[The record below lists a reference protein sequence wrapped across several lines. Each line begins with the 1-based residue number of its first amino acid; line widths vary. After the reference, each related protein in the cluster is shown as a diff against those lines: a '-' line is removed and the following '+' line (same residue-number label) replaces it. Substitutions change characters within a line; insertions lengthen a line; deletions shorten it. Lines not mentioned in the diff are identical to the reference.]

1 MFRFVHTAD
10 VHLDSPL
17 KSLALRDS
25 DLAEMVGVATRKAF
39 SRAVDLCLT
48 EQVDAFIVAGDLYD
62 GSLRSMKTASYFGEE
77 MRRLTEAGIPAFI
90 IRGNHDA
97 ESIITRELT
106 LPEGVHVFKKTD
118 EPVILKDGAVAVH
131 GVSFEEPR
139 VPNSLLSR
147 YQPGTPGVID
157 IGAMHT
163 SLDGSPNHDVYA
175 PCSTADL
182 AAHGYAYWALGHIHK
197 RSVTTHND
205 CTIVMPGI
213 PQGRHMN
220 EDGVKSISL
229 TTITETGDCTV
240 EEKYV
245 APVRFERHSLDVSQ
259 IGNWQELIGLTEGA
273 FNTLRD
279 GPIADQDVIVR
290 LTCSGGGDFARK
302 IRHDRERLEEELRS
316 AASRVGR
323 VHLEQVV
330 FDTAVSRVVKD
341 NRVSELSAI
350 VRGGQIDRAQIASRL
365 EDDVQQLIQKL
376 PGELRARFDPA
387 ENQGLFEDLSEEG
400 VSDLL
405 AQIEGES

>member
-17 KSLALRDS
+17 KSLALRDP
-25 DLAEMVGVATRKAF
+25 DLAEMVGVATRTAF
-39 SRAVDLCLT
+39 RRAVDLCLT

-62 GSLRSMKTASYFGEE
+62 GSLRSMKTARYFGEE

-118 EPVILKDGAVAVH
+118 EPVVLKDGAVAVH
-131 GVSFEEPR
+131 GVSFEEPHA
-139 VPNSLLSR
+139 PNSLLSR

-175 PCSTADL
+175 PCSTTNL

-197 RSVTTHND
+197 RSVTTHDD

-245 APVRFERHSLDVSQ
+245 APVRFERQSLDVSQ
-259 IGNWQELIGLTEGA
+259 IGDWPELIGLTEDA
-273 FNTLRD
+273 FNSLRD

-290 LTCSGGGDFARK
+290 LTCTGAGEFARK
-302 IRHDRERLEEELRS
+302 MRHDRERLEEELRS

-330 FDTAVSRVVKD
+330 FDTAVSQVVKD

-350 VRGGQIDRAQIASRL
+350 VRGGQIDLAQIALRIG
-365 EDDVQQLIQKL
+365 DDVQQLIQKL

-387 ENQGLFEDLSEEG
+387 ENEGLIQDLSEEG

>member
-17 KSLALRDS
+17 KSLALRDP
-25 DLAEMVGVATRKAF
+25 DLAEMVGVATRTAF
-39 SRAVDLCLT
+39 RRAVDLCIN

-77 MRRLTEAGIPAFI
+77 MRRLTEAGIHAFI

-106 LPEGVHVFKKTD
+106 LPEGVHVFSKADK
-118 EPVILKDGAVAVH
+118 PVILKDGAVAVH
-131 GVSFEEPR
+131 GVSFEEPHA
-139 VPNSLLSR
+139 PNSLLSR

-182 AAHGYAYWALGHIHK
+182 AAHGYTYWALGHIHK
-197 RSVTTHND
+197 RKVTIHDD

-229 TTITETGDCTV
+229 TTIAETGKCTV
-240 EEKYV
+240 EERYV
-245 APVRFERHSLDVSQ
+245 APVRFERQSLDVSQ
-259 IGNWQELIGLTEGA
+259 IGDWRELLELSNDA
-273 FNTLRD
+273 FNKLRS
-279 GPIADQDVIVR
+279 GPAADQEVIVR
-290 LTCSGGGDFARK
+290 LTCIGDGGFARK
-302 IRHDRERLEEELRS
+302 MRHDRERLEEELRS
-316 AASRVGR
+316 AASRVGH
-323 VHLEQVV
+323 VHLEQVT
-330 FDTAVSRVVKD
+330 FDVAASQAVKD

-350 VRGGQIDRAQIASRL
+350 VQGGQIDRDQIALRL

-376 PGELRARFDPA
+376 PGELRSRFDPA
-387 ENQGLFEDLSEEG
+387 ENKGIVQDLSEEG
-400 VSDLL
+400 VLDLL
-405 AQIEGES
+405 AQIEGDG